1 MTNKRQRSIPSKE
14 FQLVENIVKKL
25 KLNDYLQKN
34 NHEFENIYRN
44 KELIN
49 YELFLKNIKK
59 TNK

>member
-59 TNK
+59 TTK